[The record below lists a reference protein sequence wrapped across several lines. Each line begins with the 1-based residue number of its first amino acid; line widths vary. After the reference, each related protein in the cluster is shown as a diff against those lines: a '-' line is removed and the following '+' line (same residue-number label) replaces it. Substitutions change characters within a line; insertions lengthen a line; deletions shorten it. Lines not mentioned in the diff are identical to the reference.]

1 MPKKQGQDTTQF
13 GLFATPLEAMIASDN
28 EVRVIAA
35 FVDGLDL
42 DELGFVQVH
51 SQGRSR
57 YSSDVLL
64 KIYLY
69 GYLNGIRSSR
79 KLEKACRVNIE
90 LMWLTGNLQPAYHTI
105 ADFRKDHPDALKQVF
120 RTFTLL
126 LKDWALLGLDTIAID
141 GTKIRG
147 QNAMKRNF
155 NKKKIKRQLDRIDAQ
170 IEEAIQ
176 EWEQADEQTQQEKRP
191 AIDELLRKLDD
202 RRKGY
207 ERLEETLD
215 ESGETQVSLTDPDT
229 RALPLHRNIVEVGFN
244 VQQAVDDKHNLI
256 VRQEVTNQGDIN
268 ALGDLA
274 VDTCNE
280 LSLSLDDEVTVLADK
295 GYHNAAELDYCQQ
308 NNIET
313 LVAERKQSSG
323 KKEVGFRKEDFVYQ
337 PDEDVYICPAGEKL
351 TTNGQ
356 LYKKPSGSRRGH
368 TAYRFHRYT
377 TSSTICHACALKD
390 KCLSTSA
397 LQQRHARGIE
407 RNEFAEAL
415 DRNKERLQAR
425 PELYKRRQAI
435 VEHPFGT
442 IKRSWGYT
450 YTLLKGLEKVGG
462 EWSLIATCY
471 NLRRSMSIVGVPLLL
486 EWLNSGKSIK
496 NRLKSMIL
504 MLWSWVEREMSYQ
517 YQEPLCRLV
526 WRRQKVV
533 NLVGVQG

>member
-1 MPKKQGQDTTQF
+1 APSPGE
-13 GLFATPLEAMIASDN
+13 LMIASDN
-28 EVRVIAA
+28 EVRVIKA
-35 FVDGLDL
+35 FVDRLDL
-42 DELGFVQVH
+42 DDMGIVQVH

-126 LKDWALLGLDTIAID
+126 LKDWELLGLETVAVD

-155 NKKKIKRQLDRIDAQ
+155 NKKKIKQQLDRIDAQ

-176 EWEQADEQTQQEKRP
+176 EWEEADEQIQQEKRP
-191 AIDELLRKLDD
+191 AVDELLKKLDG
-202 RRKGY
+202 RRKNY
-207 ERLEETLD
+207 ERLDQSLD
-215 ESGETQVSLTDPDT
+215 ESGETQISLTDPDT
-229 RALPLHRNIVEVGFN
+229 RALPLHRNIVEVGYN
-244 VQQAVDDKHNLI
+244 VQQVVDDKHNLI
-256 VRQEVTNQGDIN
+256 VHQEVTNKGDIN

-280 LSLSLDDEVTVLADK
+280 LGLTQEHKISALADK

-323 KKEVGFRKEDFVYQ
+323 QKEVGFRKEDFVYQ
-337 PDEDVYICPAGEKL
+337 SDEDAYICPSGEEL

-356 LYKKPSGSRRGH
+356 LYKKPSSSRRGH
-368 TAYRFHRYT
+368 TAYRFRRYT

-390 KCLSTSA
+390 KCLSASA

-407 RNEFAEAL
+407 RNEFADAL
-415 DRNKERLQAR
+415 DRNKERLHAR

-486 EWLNSGKSIK
+486 EWLDSGKSVK
-496 NRLKSMIL
+496 NGLKSMIL
-504 MLWSWVEREMSYQ
+504 VLWGWVEREVSFK
-517 YQEPLCRLV
+517 YQESRYVLM
-526 WRRQKVV
+526 WRRQKMV

>member
-126 LKDWALLGLDTIAID
+126 LKDWALWGLETIAID

-191 AIDELLRKLDD
+191 AVDELLKKLDE
-202 RRKGY
+202 RRESY
-207 ERLEETLD
+207 NRLDQFLD
-215 ESGETQVSLTDPDT
+215 ESGETQISLTDPDT

-256 VRQEVTNQGDIN
+256 VHQEVTNQGDIN

-280 LSLSLDDEVTVLADK
+280 LSLSLDDEVTVLA
-295 GYHNAAELDYCQQ
+295 
-308 NNIET
+308 
-313 LVAERKQSSG
+313 
-323 KKEVGFRKEDFVYQ
+323 
-337 PDEDVYICPAGEKL
+337 
-351 TTNGQ
+351 
-356 LYKKPSGSRRGH
+356 
-368 TAYRFHRYT
+368 
-377 TSSTICHACALKD
+377 
-390 KCLSTSA
+390 
-397 LQQRHARGIE
+397 
-407 RNEFAEAL
+407 
-415 DRNKERLQAR
+415 
-425 PELYKRRQAI
+425 
-435 VEHPFGT
+435 
-442 IKRSWGYT
+442 
-450 YTLLKGLEKVGG
+450 
-462 EWSLIATCY
+462 
-471 NLRRSMSIVGVPLLL
+471 
-486 EWLNSGKSIK
+486 
-496 NRLKSMIL
+496 
-504 MLWSWVEREMSYQ
+504 
-517 YQEPLCRLV
+517 
-526 WRRQKVV
+526 
-533 NLVGVQG
+533 